1 MAHSKLY
8 VKLMNSAR
16 WKKLRDDWLRQ
27 HPLCDECKRN
37 GITEAATC
45 VHHVTP
51 VESGRTDR
59 ECEQLAYSWS
69 NLQSLCYQCHAEI
82 HRAENSHSKQA
93 HKTREAERLE
103 RWKARHSKTP
113 GG

>member
-27 HPLCDECKRN
+27 HPLCEECKRN

-82 HRAENSHSKQA
+82 HRVENSHSKHA